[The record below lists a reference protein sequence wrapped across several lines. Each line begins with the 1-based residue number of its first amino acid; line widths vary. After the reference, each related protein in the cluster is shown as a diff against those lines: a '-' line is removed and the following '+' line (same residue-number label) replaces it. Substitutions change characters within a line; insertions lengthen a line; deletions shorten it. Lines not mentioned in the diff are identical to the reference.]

1 MDLITL
7 NQIVTLALFM
17 GALGALWWL
26 VQRNKAGLSGRLA
39 AQRRLRVVE
48 ATALGP
54 RDRALILAVD
64 GREFLVITARGTAPQ
79 LHPLQTPEG
88 AA

>member
-54 RDRALILAVD
+54 RDRVLIVAVD
-64 GREFLVITARGTAPQ
+64 GREFLLVSVRGAAPV
-79 LHPLQTPEG
+79 LHPLPAPE
-88 AA
+88 AAE